1 MTQQVMR
8 KPSQSR
14 SWTRGTA
21 AVAVSLVL
29 GATAACSSSDGGDS
43 SDDPSP
49 SDSVSSSSTASE
61 SSSTSTSPSSTTS
74 EDPTE
79 DGGYAALPDCAEF
92 ATSIVKG
99 KEVTEGDS
107 TPGKICRFSVGPAD
121 DPVAVQLA
129 FIVRGGGEWPKK
141 FKAKTLNKVLS
152 EAGEDDRDW
161 VSKTSELKLGKKAPF
176 SYGVKFHQTL
186 GKAERTQYRLFTFAK
201 NGDLLQCYTN
211 APAKSLDAFEDWCG
225 EVLTAIKP

>member
-8 KPSQSR
+8 KPRQMLHR
-14 SWTRGTA
+14 RL
-21 AVAVSLVL
+21 AVAGVSLLL
-29 GATAACSSSDGGDS
+29 GATAACSSGGGS
-43 SDDPSP
+43 SSEDDPTP
-49 SDSVSSSSTASE
+49 TDTPSSSSTASE
-61 SSSTSTSPSSTTS
+61 TPSTSATTSTTS
-74 EDPTE
+74 DPTE
-79 DGGYAALPDCAEF
+79 EGGYAPLPDCGQF

-99 KEVTEGDS
+99 KDVVEGDS

-129 FIVRGGGEWPKK
+129 FIVRGGGDWPAK
-141 FKAKTLNKVLS
+141 FKAKSLTKILAS
-152 EAGEDDRDW
+152 AGDDDRDW
-161 VSKTSELKLGKKAPF
+161 VSKTTELKLPKKSDF

-211 APAKSLDAFEDWCG
+211 APEKSLDAFEGWCG
-225 EVLTAIKP
+225 DVLTAIKP